1 MTRHIPGGYAPDHNT
16 PSQFVVRCSD
26 CGRVCIRDDRGDAH
40 DRADS
45 HALHCAQTGVTP
57 ISFIGDEEQADD
69 EAETATLQPRITNL
83 VGEEVTLV
91 YHSKD
96 PRSDEVERDAVV
108 EEMLTSYLDVPY
120 RGFLARAE
128 NGIEL
133 EVDLSAGIVFSHGN
147 VRSPTGEI
155 LRVEPACEEP
165 ALGEDATDDARVA
178 TDGGEP

>member
-1 MTRHIPGGYAPDHNT
+1 MSRHIPGGWHPDHNT
-16 PSQFVVRCSD
+16 PSKFVVRCRD
-26 CGRVCIRDDRGDAH
+26 CGRLAVTDGRGPAH

-45 HALHCAQTGVTP
+45 HALTCSQTGVTP
-57 ISFIGDEEQADD
+57 ISLIDDDADD
-69 EAETATLQPRITNL
+69 EPESDTATLRPRQTNL

-91 YHSKD
+91 YNSKD
-96 PRSDEVERDAVV
+96 PRSDEIERDAVV

-120 RGFLARAE
+120 RGFLARAQ
-128 NGIEL
+128 NGIQL

-165 ALGEDATDDARVA
+165 ALGEEATDDARVA
-178 TDGGEP
+178 TDGGET